1 MTVPYS
7 VNDIILQRSQ
17 QKTSIHRI
25 SWSKQGHIAY
35 ANPDFENDPNN
46 NLYITYMECI
56 NGKSWQLAPPTK
68 FTITDKYHNNNNSNS
83 TSDSNSDNKGNNNN
97 NKKSSSLLSI
107 KNSSNSS
114 SSAITATSPSSS
126 SSSSSRVFPN
136 NLNYISFSIT
146 GWDLFLADEYGHVS
160 ILVTG
165 IKKTTFTHPSPSK
178 DSTNSDGNTPS
189 DGNKKTSNG
198 TNGNTNPSI
207 PNSPPQAPS
216 ITSVQYSRTSFNS
229 AEIIYKDSNDP
240 NTNTT
245 SPLDPNPIVE
255 MKWLNMDKSVIANI
269 PAVRVP
275 AVKEPAVLNGAA
287 SQLGS
292 AYEDASGYYYSY
304 NVHQYRS
311 YGAMHPLA
319 TKQACIGV
327 RRKGEVCLWYQEDHG
342 IEYKRISGS
351 LLREDEIK
359 NGVQIS
365 LAGIGFQK
373 DGRIIIV
380 AYCDRTKSVH
390 FYSVVINWSFLLL
403 AVKQLQKNATYR
415 VPDNER
421 IPPKLLIRKL
431 FKQDIENVDATGLQK
446 LTHIQVVSP
455 NYYSKTELDIL
466 FAFENIRV
474 NTDEPI
480 RTKLVRYQL
489 DEKEIDAGLH
499 SAFITIAQRRGIENA
514 GKPSSSTD
522 VKTSKEFVLKFV
534 QELKFNESIV
544 SFDVANLEMV
554 VSITFA
560 NGKVKIFDRIDLKPS
575 KNIFTKKSNSDEE
588 IMSENNISKLNSIDK
603 STTMSDGNNIN
614 KNTNGENKNLFLS
627 SIEKKNISVKEE
639 NESSTK
645 IPLKSQPVLLP
656 PTIGSLFDAGF
667 EFPRCDFQPI
677 YTKLSPNYCC
687 YVALPAKGSK
697 LYIKC
702 AETVIDENNL
712 PPNRKGLLL
721 STTAAFA
728 LKHTGACYLGAS
740 ADDLFATIRNELE
753 KSKITISPDYSFK
766 LMNSIL
772 QESQRAINITVDIAP
787 DSADKMIQ
795 SQPLQRILN
804 LQLTL
809 GTNYKW
815 RRDKSGKIAWS
826 IINLRYVA
834 SSVMYTIHTV
844 YQNMQKFVKKG
855 ANYPESLEVSKA
867 RAECI
872 SFALGTIRWCID
884 YIIELNK
891 ELFEI
896 SMLFEKYSNEIKN
909 LNNSNKL
916 QIPDIL
922 QKRID
927 ESIVLPLILGKIPRS
942 FLLFSI
948 ANIKRLFVFV
958 QKFVEKHDPSISG
971 YITQDN
977 PLGAFKYVQDRLMN
991 KKFDKLIPDIK
1002 DPLISIPSAPTV
1014 ESYHR
1019 LGSILNNCP
1028 VNISTFEKFLSET
1041 DIPLRNLG
1049 LDQMTSLA
1057 IEQQLLNEGTIA
1069 KIYIEPLKKLCAVYS
1084 ASVKKSTDVPELVFY
1099 NTDWLHVNK
1108 AFDGDDDDDGD
1119 DEECDVDNDGDIK
1132 MEQEE
1137 DNKRLH
1143 DKNKNNNN
1151 NLIFK
1156 SKEHIKEELPV
1167 LLEFTKNLLS
1177 KESLDNLIDMNLSPD
1192 GYLIDSLRKCLY
1204 DTKDFVDEDNC
1215 SLMRK
1220 CVRCGSVS
1228 LNVDDVIISMMGH
1241 PSIYSNPMFQH
1252 YQRLCFCGGS
1262 WTNV

>member
-1 MTVPYS
+1 MG
-7 VNDIILQRSQ
+7 L
-17 QKTSIHRI
+17 
-25 SWSKQGHIAY
+25 
-35 ANPDFENDPNN
+35 
-46 NLYITYMECI
+46 M
-56 NGKSWQLAPPTK
+56 
-68 FTITDKYHNNNNSNS
+68 
-83 TSDSNSDNKGNNNN
+83 
-97 NKKSSSLLSI
+97 
-107 KNSSNSS
+107 
-114 SSAITATSPSSS
+114 
-126 SSSSSRVFPN
+126 
-136 NLNYISFSIT
+136 
-146 GWDLFLADEYGHVS
+146 
-160 ILVTG
+160 
-165 IKKTTFTHPSPSK
+165 
-178 DSTNSDGNTPS
+178 
-189 DGNKKTSNG
+189 
-198 TNGNTNPSI
+198 
-207 PNSPPQAPS
+207 
-216 ITSVQYSRTSFNS
+216 YSRTSFNS
-229 AEIIYKDSNDP
+229 AEIIYKDSLDP
-240 NTNTT
+240 NTSTT
-245 SPLDPNPIVE
+245 SPLEPNPIVE
-255 MKWLNMDKSVIANI
+255 MKWLNMDKSVIANM

-287 SQLGS
+287 SQLGA

-327 RRKGEVCLWYQEDHG
+327 RRQGEVCLWYQEDHG
-342 IEYKRISGS
+342 IEYKKISGS
-351 LLREDEIK
+351 LLREDEVK

-380 AYCDRTKSVH
+380 AYCDKTKSVH

-431 FKQDIENVDATGLQK
+431 FKQDIENIDATGLQR

-455 NYYSKTELDIL
+455 NYYSKTELDLL

-474 NTDEPI
+474 NSNEPI

-514 GKPSSSTD
+514 GKPSTSTD

-534 QELKFNESIV
+534 QELKFNESII

-588 IMSENNISKLNSIDK
+588 IISENNISKLNSIEK
-603 STTMSDGNNIN
+603 SWSSANGSIT
-614 KNTNGENKNLFLS
+614 TNGQNRNTFLS
-627 SIEKKNISVKEE
+627 SIEKKSISVKEE
-639 NESSTK
+639 IESSTK
-645 IPLKSQPVLLP
+645 IPVKNQPVLLP

-677 YTKLSPNYCC
+677 FTKLSPNYCC

-753 KSKITISPDYSFK
+753 NSKITISPSYSIK
-766 LMNSIL
+766 LLNSIL

-809 GTNYKW
+809 GTNYRW

-826 IINLRYVA
+826 VINLRYVA

-855 ANYPESLEVSKA
+855 ANYPESLEVSKS

-884 YIIELNK
+884 YIVELNK

-896 SMLFEKYSNEIKN
+896 SMLFEKYSSEIKN
-909 LNNSNKL
+909 INNKI
-916 QIPDIL
+916 QIPDLL

-927 ESIVLPLILGKIPRS
+927 ESFVLPLILAKVPRS

-958 QKFVEKHDPSISG
+958 QKFVEKHDSSISG

-1057 IEQQLLNEGTIA
+1057 IEQQLLNEGTVA
-1069 KIYIEPLKKLCAVYS
+1069 KIYIEPLRKLCAVYS

-1108 AFDGDDDDDGD
+1108 AFDGDDDVEDDS
-1119 DEECDVDNDGDIK
+1119 DVDNDGDIK
-1132 MEQEE
+1132 MEGD
-1137 DNKRLH
+1137 DNEKSH
-1143 DKNKNNNN
+1143 DKSKNNNN
-1151 NLIFK
+1151 NNKNSIIFK
-1156 SKEHIKEELPV
+1156 SKENVKTELPV
-1167 LLEFTKNLLS
+1167 LLEFTKDLLS
-1177 KESLDNLIDMNLSPD
+1177 KESLDDLIDRNLSPD

-1204 DTKDFVDEDNC
+1204 DTKDFVDEENC

-1228 LNVDDVIISMMGH
+1228 LNIDDVIISMMGH

-1262 WTNV
+1262 WTNVYNNFNFI

>member
-1 MTVPYS
+1 
-7 VNDIILQRSQ
+7 
-17 QKTSIHRI
+17 
-25 SWSKQGHIAY
+25 
-35 ANPDFENDPNN
+35 
-46 NLYITYMECI
+46 MECI
-56 NGKSWQLAPPTK
+56 DGKSWQLAPPTK
-68 FTITDKYHNNNNSNS
+68 FSITDKYHNNNNR
-83 TSDSNSDNKGNNNN
+83 TSDPNSDNKVNNSD
-97 NKKSSSLLSI
+97 NKKSLLVSI
-107 KNSSNSS
+107 KNISNS

-126 SSSSSRVFPN
+126 SRIFPN

-165 IKKTTFTHPSPSK
+165 IKKTTFTHPSTSK
-178 DSTNSDGNTPS
+178 DSVNSDSNTPS
-189 DGNKKTSNG
+189 DGNKKLTNG
-198 TNGNTNPSI
+198 TNGNTNHSL
-207 PNSPPQAPS
+207 PNSPPQAPNIS
-216 ITSVQYSRTSFNS
+216 SVQYSRTSFNS
-229 AEIIYKDSNDP
+229 AEIIYKDSLDP
-240 NTNTT
+240 NTSTT
-245 SPLDPNPIVE
+245 SPLEPNPIVE
-255 MKWLNMDKSVIANI
+255 MKWLNMDKSVIANM

-287 SQLGS
+287 SQLGA

-327 RRKGEVCLWYQEDHG
+327 RRQGEVCLWYQEDHG

-351 LLREDEIK
+351 LLREDEVK

-380 AYCDRTKSVH
+380 AYCDKTKSVH

-431 FKQDIENVDATGLQK
+431 FKQDIENIDATGLQR

-455 NYYSKTELDIL
+455 NYYSKTELDLL

-474 NTDEPI
+474 NSNEPI

-514 GKPSSSTD
+514 GKPSTSTD

-534 QELKFNESIV
+534 QELKFNESII

-588 IMSENNISKLNSIDK
+588 IISENNISKLNNIEKSWSSANGSI
-603 STTMSDGNNIN
+603 T
-614 KNTNGENKNLFLS
+614 TNGQNRNTFLS
-627 SIEKKNISVKEE
+627 SIEKKSISVKEE
-639 NESSTK
+639 IESSTK
-645 IPLKSQPVLLP
+645 IPVKNQPVLLP

-677 YTKLSPNYCC
+677 FTKLSPNYCC

-753 KSKITISPDYSFK
+753 NSKITISPSYSIK
-766 LMNSIL
+766 LLNSIL

-809 GTNYKW
+809 GTNYRW

-826 IINLRYVA
+826 VINLRYVA

-855 ANYPESLEVSKA
+855 ANYPESLEVSKS

-884 YIIELNK
+884 YIVELNK

-896 SMLFEKYSNEIKN
+896 SMLFEKYSSEIKN
-909 LNNSNKL
+909 INNKI
-916 QIPDIL
+916 QIPDLL

-927 ESIVLPLILGKIPRS
+927 ESFVLPLILAKVPRS

-948 ANIKRLFVFV
+948 ANIKRLF
-958 QKFVEKHDPSISG
+958 IG
-971 YITQDN
+971 
-977 PLGAFKYVQDRLMN
+977 
-991 KKFDKLIPDIK
+991 
-1002 DPLISIPSAPTV
+1002 
-1014 ESYHR
+1014 
-1019 LGSILNNCP
+1019 
-1028 VNISTFEKFLSET
+1028 
-1041 DIPLRNLG
+1041 
-1049 LDQMTSLA
+1049 
-1057 IEQQLLNEGTIA
+1057 
-1069 KIYIEPLKKLCAVYS
+1069 
-1084 ASVKKSTDVPELVFY
+1084 
-1099 NTDWLHVNK
+1099 
-1108 AFDGDDDDDGD
+1108 
-1119 DEECDVDNDGDIK
+1119 
-1132 MEQEE
+1132 
-1137 DNKRLH
+1137 
-1143 DKNKNNNN
+1143 
-1151 NLIFK
+1151 
-1156 SKEHIKEELPV
+1156 
-1167 LLEFTKNLLS
+1167 
-1177 KESLDNLIDMNLSPD
+1177 
-1192 GYLIDSLRKCLY
+1192 
-1204 DTKDFVDEDNC
+1204 
-1215 SLMRK
+1215 
-1220 CVRCGSVS
+1220 
-1228 LNVDDVIISMMGH
+1228 
-1241 PSIYSNPMFQH
+1241 
-1252 YQRLCFCGGS
+1252 
-1262 WTNV
+1262 